1 MPARYLND
9 ACLRA
14 LSSLAVDAGR
24 AIMEIY
30 NTPEGWDVE
39 MKADDSPL
47 TQADL
52 QANDIIVTGLTKLAP
67 DIPVLSE
74 ESPWCG
80 GQAATYWAV
89 DPLDGTKEF
98 IKRNGEFTVNI
109 ALVIDGVARMG
120 VIYAPA
126 LKTLWAGISREAGA
140 TSGTSPSW
148 AGRLELTDA
157 CVAGLAVPK
166 TTAWTA
172 IATSAEPRAAGEK
185 LRLLGSRSHGGEA
198 FPGWL
203 SEQLRETD
211 IAECGSSLKF
221 CLIAQG
227 DADVYVRMNP
237 TCIWDTAAGQAIL
250 AAAGGKV
257 LQLTTKTDL
266 AYPDPGRVLNASFVA
281 YALRRIEQIS
291 LITMINPEKDCR

>member
-1 MPARYLND
+1 MAHHLLDTRSVK
-9 ACLRA
+9 A
-14 LSSLAVDAGR
+14 LATIAVDAGR

-30 NTPEGWDVE
+30 DKPEGWDVE
-39 MKADDSPL
+39 RKADDSPL

-52 QANDIIVTGLTKLAP
+52 QANDIIVAGLAAFAP

-109 ALVIDGVARMG
+109 ALVMNGVARMG

-126 LKTLWAGISREAGA
+126 LKTLWAGICREAGA
-140 TSGTSPSW
+140 TSGTSPAW

-157 CVAGLAVPK
+157 RVAGLAVPE

-172 IATSAEPRAAGEK
+172 IATSAGSRAAGER

-198 FPGWL
+198 FPEWL
-203 SEQLRETD
+203 SEQLGETD
-211 IAECGSSLKF
+211 IVERGSSLKF

-227 DADVYVRMNP
+227 DADVYVRMGP

-250 AAAGGKV
+250 VAAGGRV
-257 LQLTTKTDL
+257 VQLESRAEL
-266 AYPDPGRVLNASFVA
+266 LYPDPKKLLNPKFVA
-281 YALRRIEQIS
+281 YAPQRLS
-291 LITMINPEKDCR
+291 LLGTEDQNPS